1 MEGYHT
7 DQKDRLLDFLGRN
20 TIRQLKMEEIV
31 SALDGKVGKSTVYR
45 LMRSLVEEG
54 RVRRFELGRTIY
66 YQYLSGAACDS
77 HLHLKCT
84 VCGELFH
91 LNCDHLHEIAAHVQA
106 DHGFAID
113 PSRTVF
119 YGVCG
124 TCSGKENDNG
134 NSEGSV

>member
-7 DQKDRLLDFLGRN
+7 DQKDRLLDFLGQN
-20 TIRQLKMEEIV
+20 TTRQFKMEEIV

-84 VCGELFH
+84 VCGRMQHLDCSVSTFLRRQILATNRFQLDDRLTLLFG
-91 LNCDHLHEIAAHVQA
+91 LCADCREKSPEI
-106 DHGFAID
+106 
-113 PSRTVF
+113 
-119 YGVCG
+119 
-124 TCSGKENDNG
+124 
-134 NSEGSV
+134 SERKSHA

>member
-7 DQKDRLLDFLGRN
+7 DQKDRLLDFLGQN
-20 TIRQLKMEEIV
+20 TTRQFKMEEIV

-66 YQYLSGAACDS
+66 YQYLSDASCDS

-84 VCGELFH
+84 VCGRMQHLDCSVSTFLRRQILATNRFQLDDRLTLLFG
-91 LNCDHLHEIAAHVQA
+91 LCDDCREKSPETPERKSHA
-106 DHGFAID
+106 
-113 PSRTVF
+113 
-119 YGVCG
+119 
-124 TCSGKENDNG
+124 
-134 NSEGSV
+134 

>member
-7 DQKDRLLDFLGRN
+7 DQKDRLLDFLGQN
-20 TIRQLKMEEIV
+20 TTRQLKMEEIV

-84 VCGELFH
+84 VCGRMQHLDCSVSTFLRRQILATDRFELDDRLTLLFG
-91 LNCDHLHEIAAHVQA
+91 LCA
-106 DHGFAID
+106 DCRERASKTPERKTHA
-113 PSRTVF
+113 
-119 YGVCG
+119 
-124 TCSGKENDNG
+124 
-134 NSEGSV
+134 

>member
-7 DQKDRLLDFLGRN
+7 DQKDRLLDFLGQN
-20 TIRQLKMEEIV
+20 TTRQLKMEEIV

-84 VCGELFH
+84 VCGRMQHLDCSVSTFLRRQILATDRFELDDRMTLLFGLCVDCRERVSKTPERKTH
-91 LNCDHLHEIAAHVQA
+91 A
-106 DHGFAID
+106 
-113 PSRTVF
+113 
-119 YGVCG
+119 
-124 TCSGKENDNG
+124 
-134 NSEGSV
+134 

>member
-7 DQKDRLLDFLGRN
+7 DQKDRLLDFLGQN
-20 TIRQLKMEEIV
+20 TTRQFKMEEIV

-66 YQYLSGAACDS
+66 YQYLSGASCDS

-84 VCGELFH
+84 VCGRMQHLDCSVSTFLRRQILATNRFQLDDRLTLLFG
-91 LNCDHLHEIAAHVQA
+91 LCDDCREKSPEI
-106 DHGFAID
+106 
-113 PSRTVF
+113 
-119 YGVCG
+119 
-124 TCSGKENDNG
+124 
-134 NSEGSV
+134 SERKSHA

>member
-20 TIRQLKMEEIV
+20 TTRQFRMEEIV

-45 LMRSLVEEG
+45 LMRSLVGEG

-84 VCGELFH
+84 VCGRMQHLDCTVSTFLRRQILATNRFQLDDRLTLLFG
-91 LNCDHLHEIAAHVQA
+91 LCA
-106 DHGFAID
+106 DCREK
-113 PSRTVF
+113 S
-119 YGVCG
+119 
-124 TCSGKENDNG
+124 SDNPERKS
-134 NSEGSV
+134 NA

>member
-20 TIRQLKMEEIV
+20 TTRQFKMEEIV

-84 VCGELFH
+84 VCGRMQHLDCSVSTFLRRQILATNRFQLDDRLTLLFG
-91 LNCDHLHEIAAHVQA
+91 LCA
-106 DHGFAID
+106 DCRERASKTPERKTHA
-113 PSRTVF
+113 
-119 YGVCG
+119 
-124 TCSGKENDNG
+124 
-134 NSEGSV
+134 

>member
-20 TIRQLKMEEIV
+20 TTRQFRMEEIV

-45 LMRSLVEEG
+45 LMRSLVGEG

-84 VCGELFH
+84 VCGRMQHLDCSVSTFLRRQILATDRFELDDKLTLLFGR
-91 LNCDHLHEIAAHVQA
+91 CDKCRVSDKTERKSHA
-106 DHGFAID
+106 
-113 PSRTVF
+113 
-119 YGVCG
+119 
-124 TCSGKENDNG
+124 
-134 NSEGSV
+134 

>member
-7 DQKDRLLDFLGRN
+7 DQKDRLLDFLGQN
-20 TIRQLKMEEIV
+20 TTRQLKMEEIV

-84 VCGELFH
+84 VCGRMQHLDCSVSTFLRRQILATDRFELDDRMTLLFG
-91 LNCDHLHEIAAHVQA
+91 LCA
-106 DHGFAID
+106 DCRERASKTPERKTHA
-113 PSRTVF
+113 
-119 YGVCG
+119 
-124 TCSGKENDNG
+124 
-134 NSEGSV
+134 

>member
-20 TIRQLKMEEIV
+20 TTRQFKMEEIV

-84 VCGELFH
+84 VCGRMQHLDCSVSTFLRRQILATNRFQLDDRLTLLFG
-91 LNCDHLHEIAAHVQA
+91 LCADCREKSPEI
-106 DHGFAID
+106 
-113 PSRTVF
+113 
-119 YGVCG
+119 
-124 TCSGKENDNG
+124 
-134 NSEGSV
+134 SERKSHA

>member
-20 TIRQLKMEEIV
+20 TTRQFRMEEIV

-45 LMRSLVEEG
+45 LVRSLVGEG

-66 YQYLSGAACDS
+66 YQYLSGASCDS

-84 VCGELFH
+84 VCGRMQHLDCSVSTFLRRQILATNRFQLDDRLTLLFG
-91 LNCDHLHEIAAHVQA
+91 LCA
-106 DHGFAID
+106 DCREKAKNPERKTHA
-113 PSRTVF
+113 
-119 YGVCG
+119 
-124 TCSGKENDNG
+124 
-134 NSEGSV
+134 

>member
-20 TIRQLKMEEIV
+20 TTRQFRMEEIV

-45 LMRSLVEEG
+45 LMRSLVGEG

-84 VCGELFH
+84 VCGRMQHLDCSVSTFLRRQILATNRFQLDDRLTLLFG
-91 LNCDHLHEIAAHVQA
+91 LCA
-106 DHGFAID
+106 DCREKQSDTPERKSNA
-113 PSRTVF
+113 
-119 YGVCG
+119 
-124 TCSGKENDNG
+124 
-134 NSEGSV
+134 

>member
-20 TIRQLKMEEIV
+20 TTRQFKIEEIV

-66 YQYLSGAACDS
+66 YQYLSGASCDS

-84 VCGELFH
+84 VCGRMQHLDCSVSTFLRRQILATNRFQLDDRLTLLFG
-91 LNCDHLHEIAAHVQA
+91 LCA
-106 DHGFAID
+106 DCREK
-113 PSRTVF
+113 S
-119 YGVCG
+119 
-124 TCSGKENDNG
+124 
-134 NSEGSV
+134 SETPERKSHA